1 MEIITLDS
9 LKMVKWTG
17 MESVIGLM
25 VVINTLG
32 CGWIVICMDMVSY
45 FITIFKGVYEYLTGD
60 KYEGNYE

>member
-1 MEIITLDS
+1 MDIIKLDNI
-9 LKMVKWTG
+9 KTVKGTG
-17 MESVIGLM
+17 MESIIML

-32 CGWIVICMDMVSY
+32 CGWIVISMDMVSY